1 MASAASKGAGQIH
14 VQWVDSQIV
23 KKMSRD
29 VPCDTMSVAY
39 SDVGENELRRVLCAL

>member
-29 VPCDTMSVAY
+29 VPCDTSVAY
-39 SDVGENELRRVLCAL
+39 GDVGENEPRRVLCAL